1 MSANIANLI
10 MIIYIVIVIIA
21 IIAIIIVTKK
31 KIRKQFVDTLTN
43 LERDKNLII
52 SGSILAELNK
62 VESLINN
69 KELEEKYNYWKS
81 IFKNIKDVKVPKIT
95 DDLIEAEELVKV
107 GTSEVINERLALIEF
122 DIFVVKSEANDLL
135 NSIKEITLSEQKNR
149 EIVTK
154 LKTEYRTIFLQY
166 NNNNK
171 EDYAMIQ
178 NPLELQFENVD
189 KLFSAFELAMQNNV
203 YSEVGKI
210 VKALDDTIGNLKI
223 VIDEAPSI
231 ILMGT
236 EMIPKRIEDINKI
249 SQKMISEGYNLDY
262 LKLDYNI
269 QESEKKVADV
279 FDRLKVLNL
288 EDSIFELRTI
298 LDYFEKLYSDFDKE
312 KIAKKMFDEYIR
324 SVILRARKIK
334 KIVQNLSAKIQDIK
348 YSYDLTDD
356 DIKVISE
363 LDKEANECAE
373 AYEVVMNNFRSK
385 EFAYSKLTK
394 EMEVINDRLSKAE
407 DKLSYTLRS
416 LDSLHED
423 AVRAHEQKDEIKN
436 LMRQAR
442 EHILSYKLP
451 IIPNSYMIQYEE
463 AVDSIREMALELEK
477 KPISIKTLNMR
488 VDTARDLSLKVV
500 QSSINTVKTASMAES
515 AIVYGNRYRAI
526 NSSIDNGLTKAERL
540 FFKGEFNAAL
550 TEAIK
555 SINVVEPGIQQRLL
569 EAYRNENVK

>member
-10 MIIYIVIVIIA
+10 MIIYFVIVIIA
-21 IIAIIIVTKK
+21 IIAIILVTRK

-122 DIFVVKSEANDLL
+122 DIFIVKSEANDLL

-269 QESEKKVADV
+269 AEAEKKVADV

-373 AYEVVMNNFRSK
+373 SYEVVMNNFRSK

-394 EMEVINDRLSKAE
+394 EMEVINDRLNKAE

-451 IIPNSYMIQYEE
+451 VIPNSYMIQYEE

>member
-1 MSANIANLI
+1 MSANIINLI
-10 MIIYIVIVIIA
+10 MIIYVVVVIIA
-21 IIAIIIVTKK
+21 IIAIILVTKK
-31 KIRKQFVDTLTN
+31 KIKKQFVDTLTN

-81 IFKNIKDVKVPKIT
+81 LFKNIKDNDVPKIT
-95 DDLIEAEELVKV
+95 DDLIDAEELIKV
-107 GTSEVINERLALIEF
+107 GSNEVINERLALIEF
-122 DIFVVKSEANDLL
+122 DIFVVKSKANDLL
-135 NSIKEITLSEQKNR
+135 NAIKEITLSEQKNR

-178 NPLELQFENVD
+178 NPLELQFENID

-269 QESEKKVADV
+269 SEAEKKVADV

-298 LDYFEKLYSDFDKE
+298 LDYFDKLYSDFDKE
-312 KIAKKMFDEYIR
+312 KISKKLFDEYIR

-334 KIVQNLSAKIQDIK
+334 KIVQNLSSKIQEIK

-356 DIKVISE
+356 DIKVIGE

-385 EFAYSKLTK
+385 SFAYSKLTK
-394 EMEVINDRLSKAE
+394 EMEVINDRLNKAE

-451 IIPNSYMIQYEE
+451 VIPNSYMVQYEE

-477 KPISIKTLNMR
+477 KPISIKVLNMR

-500 QSSINTVKTASMAES
+500 QTSINTVKTASMAES

-526 NSSIDNGLTKAERL
+526 NSNIDNGLSKAERL

>member
-10 MIIYIVIVIIA
+10 MIIYFVIVIIA
-21 IIAIIIVTKK
+21 IIAIILVTRKR
-31 KIRKQFVDTLTN
+31 IRKQFVDTLTN

-122 DIFVVKSEANDLL
+122 DIFIVKSEANDLL

-269 QESEKKVADV
+269 AEAEKKVADV

-334 KIVQNLSAKIQDIK
+334 KIVQNLSVKIQDIK

-373 AYEVVMNNFRSK
+373 SYEVVMNNFRSK

-394 EMEVINDRLSKAE
+394 EMEVINDRLNKAE

-451 IIPNSYMIQYEE
+451 VIPNSYMIQYEE

-526 NSSIDNGLTKAERL
+526 NSNIDNGLTKAERL

>member
-10 MIIYIVIVIIA
+10 MIIYVVIVIIA
-21 IIAIIIVTKK
+21 IIAIILVTKK
-31 KIRKQFVDTLTN
+31 KIKKQFVDTLTN

-81 IFKNIKDVKVPKIT
+81 LFKNIKDNDVPKIT
-95 DDLIEAEELVKV
+95 DDLIDAEELIKV
-107 GTSEVINERLALIEF
+107 GSNEVINERLALIEF
-122 DIFVVKSEANDLL
+122 DIFVVKSKANDFL
-135 NSIKEITLSEQKNR
+135 NAIKEITLSEQKNR

-178 NPLELQFENVD
+178 NPLELQFENTD

-210 VKALDDTIGNLKI
+210 VKALDDTIGNLKV

-269 QESEKKVADV
+269 QEAEKKVADV

-298 LDYFEKLYSDFDKE
+298 LDYFDKLYSDFEKE
-312 KIAKKMFDEYIR
+312 KIAKKLFDEYIR

-334 KIVQNLSAKIQDIK
+334 KIVQNLSGKIQEIK

-363 LDKEANECAE
+363 LDKEANECAD

-385 EFAYSKLTK
+385 NFAYSKLTK
-394 EMEVINDRLSKAE
+394 EMEVINDRLNKAE

-451 IIPNSYMIQYEE
+451 VIPNSYMVQYEE

-477 KPISIKTLNMR
+477 KPISIKVLNMR

-500 QSSINTVKTASMAES
+500 QTSINTVKTASMAES

>member
-1 MSANIANLI
+1 MSANVINLI
-10 MIIYIVIVIIA
+10 MIIYVVIVIIA
-21 IIAIIIVTKK
+21 IIAIILVTKK
-31 KIRKQFVDTLTN
+31 KIKKQFVDTLTN

-81 IFKNIKDVKVPKIT
+81 LFKNIKDVDVPKIT
-95 DDLIEAEELVKV
+95 DDLIDAEELIKV
-107 GTSEVINERLALIEF
+107 GSNEVINERLALIEF
-122 DIFVVKSEANDLL
+122 DIFVVKSKANDLL
-135 NSIKEITLSEQKNR
+135 NAIKEITLSEQKNR

-178 NPLELQFENVD
+178 NPLELQFENTD

-269 QESEKKVADV
+269 SEAEKKVADV

-298 LDYFEKLYSDFDKE
+298 LDYFDKLYSDFDKE
-312 KIAKKMFDEYIR
+312 KISKKLFDEYIR
-324 SVILRARKIK
+324 SVILRAKKIK
-334 KIVQNLSAKIQDIK
+334 KIVQNLSSKIQEIK

-356 DIKVISE
+356 DIKVIGE

-385 EFAYSKLTK
+385 NFAYSKLTK
-394 EMEVINDRLSKAE
+394 EMEVINDRLNKAE

-451 IIPNSYMIQYEE
+451 VIPNSYMIQYEE

-477 KPISIKTLNMR
+477 KPISIKVLNMR

-500 QSSINTVKTASMAES
+500 QTSINTVKTASMAES

-526 NSSIDNGLTKAERL
+526 NSNIDNGLSKAERL

>member
-394 EMEVINDRLSKAE
+394 EMEVINDRLNKAE

-451 IIPNSYMIQYEE
+451 VIPNSYMIQYEE

>member
-10 MIIYIVIVIIA
+10 MIIYFVIVIIA
-21 IIAIIIVTKK
+21 IIAIILVTRKR
-31 KIRKQFVDTLTN
+31 IRKQFVDTLTN

-122 DIFVVKSEANDLL
+122 DIFIVKSEANDLL

-269 QESEKKVADV
+269 AEAEKKVADV

-373 AYEVVMNNFRSK
+373 SYEVVMNNFRSK

-394 EMEVINDRLSKAE
+394 EMEVINDRLNKAE

-451 IIPNSYMIQYEE
+451 VIPNSYMIQYEE

>member
-10 MIIYIVIVIIA
+10 MIIYFVIVIIA
-21 IIAIIIVTKK
+21 IIVIILVTRK

-394 EMEVINDRLSKAE
+394 EMEVINDRLNKAE

-451 IIPNSYMIQYEE
+451 VIPNSYMIQYEE

>member
-10 MIIYIVIVIIA
+10 MIIYFVIVIIA
-21 IIAIIIVTKK
+21 IIAIILVTRK

-122 DIFVVKSEANDLL
+122 DIFIVKSEANDLL

-178 NPLELQFENVD
+178 NPLELQFENTD

-210 VKALDDTIGNLKI
+210 VKALDDTIGNLKV

-269 QESEKKVADV
+269 QEAEKKVADV

-298 LDYFEKLYSDFDKE
+298 LDYFDKLYSDFEKE
-312 KIAKKMFDEYIR
+312 KIAKKLFDEYIR

-334 KIVQNLSAKIQDIK
+334 KIVQNLSGKIQEIK

-363 LDKEANECAE
+363 LDKEANECAD

-385 EFAYSKLTK
+385 NFAYSKLTK
-394 EMEVINDRLSKAE
+394 EMEVINDRLNKAE

-451 IIPNSYMIQYEE
+451 VIPNSYMVQYEE

-477 KPISIKTLNMR
+477 KPISIKVLNMR

-500 QSSINTVKTASMAES
+500 QTSINTVKTASMAES

>member
-10 MIIYIVIVIIA
+10 MIIYFVIVIIA
-21 IIAIIIVTKK
+21 IIAIIFITRKR
-31 KIRKQFVDTLTN
+31 IRKQFVDTLTN

-122 DIFVVKSEANDLL
+122 DIFIVKSEANDLL

-269 QESEKKVADV
+269 AEAEKKVADV

-373 AYEVVMNNFRSK
+373 SYEVVMNNFRSK

-394 EMEVINDRLSKAE
+394 EMEVINDRLNKAE

-451 IIPNSYMIQYEE
+451 VIPNSYMIQYEE

>member
-10 MIIYIVIVIIA
+10 MIIYFVIVIIA
-21 IIAIIIVTKK
+21 IIVIILVTRKRIK
-31 KIRKQFVDTLTN
+31 KQFVDTLTN

-107 GTSEVINERLALIEF
+107 GSNEVINERLALIEF

-269 QESEKKVADV
+269 AESEKKVADV

-363 LDKEANECAE
+363 LDKEANECAD

-394 EMEVINDRLSKAE
+394 EMEVINDRLNKAE

-451 IIPNSYMIQYEE
+451 VIPNSYMIQYEE

>member
-10 MIIYIVIVIIA
+10 MIIYFVIVIIA
-21 IIAIIIVTKK
+21 IIAIILVTRKR
-31 KIRKQFVDTLTN
+31 IRKQFVDTLTN

-122 DIFVVKSEANDLL
+122 DIFIVKSEANDLL

-269 QESEKKVADV
+269 AEAEKKVADV

-334 KIVQNLSAKIQDIK
+334 KIVQNLSVKIQDIK

-373 AYEVVMNNFRSK
+373 SYEVVMNNFRSK

-394 EMEVINDRLSKAE
+394 EMEVINDRLNKAE

-451 IIPNSYMIQYEE
+451 VIPNSYMIQYEE